1 MKKLRIV
8 LLLFAS
14 LATISDSLAQTV
26 DWDAVEKLAPS
37 TRIRVKTQQ
46 WHRCAFKNASPDHLY
61 CWSTTEGYTYN
72 PRPAAVMVFQREEIS
87 DLLIE
92 RYDWS
97 SGYLTLL
104 AAAGGGGGLDSSR
117 DPTTFA
123 GVKIGGGFITLDLQY
138 DRIQAHSGFS
148 TEGSALL
155 PLFRI
160 PRFQKLAIPGPK
172 QDAESNKRFIRVYA
186 EPGIGYRAGGG
197 SFGGY
202 TSAKMLLLLFPDDK
216 AQPYLELQRRF
227 PFNSPMQGD
236 NRVAV
241 GLMLTIC
248 EHCGFD

>member
-8 LLLFAS
+8 LLLFAA
-14 LATISDSLAQTV
+14 LATDSFAQTV
-26 DWDAVEKLAPS
+26 DWNAVEKLAPS
-37 TRIRVKTQQ
+37 TRIQVKTQQ
-46 WHRCAFKNASPDHLY
+46 WHRCAFKNATADQLY
-61 CWSTTEGYTYN
+61 CWTVTPGYTYN
-72 PRPAAVMVFQREEIS
+72 PKPAAVMVFRREEIS

-97 SGYLTLL
+97 SGYPSLL
-104 AAAGGGGGLDSSR
+104 AAAGGGGGLDSSGN
-117 DPTTFA
+117 PTTFA
-123 GVKIGGGFITLDLQY
+123 GVKIGAGFITLDLQY

-148 TEGSALL
+148 TEGSAII
-155 PLFRI
+155 PLFRV
-160 PRFQKLAIPGPK
+160 PRFKKLTIPGPH
-172 QDAESNKRFIRVYA
+172 QDEDDNKRFIRVYA
-186 EPGIGYRAGGG
+186 EPGVGYRAGGG

-216 AQPYLELQRRF
+216 AQPYIELQRRF

-236 NRVAV
+236 NRIAL